1 MKENLIRNSYLNSFN
16 INDDEN
22 GLRSL
27 IVINTKCLIDDKTQR
42 YVYIDN
48 NRLKDE
54 LRYYNFYGTKP
65 SYDDI
70 LSILIPLILS
80 NTNIQKSEDEVIS
93 LIQKYVKYFKREENL
108 FEYIIG
114 ALIYNA
120 LIHYILEDK
129 NIEYGE
135 LLQLLKE
142 KIIGFSIELEKPNV
156 IKFQMARINAIQLID
171 NYIDLKVSD
180 YEDGKIIKNLLN
192 VIYDIYIE
200 ERKVSNI
207 GILSIKKSILS
218 ILGEESNLN
227 TDNIDFL
234 EQMSHY
240 IIKLRKYV
248 INKKTYNL
256 NSDPRNLITYNEG
269 EVVSDAILNKINIV
283 SKELK
288 DNILHIKVIS
298 KSGEYNF
305 KFKKAWS

>member
-16 INDDEN
+16 INDEEK
-22 GLRSL
+22 GLTDL
-27 IVINTKCLIDDKTQR
+27 IIINTKCLIDDKIQR

-54 LRYYNFYGTKP
+54 LRYYNFYGIKP

-70 LSILIPLILS
+70 LNILLPLILA

-93 LIQKYVKYFKREENL
+93 LIEKYVKYFKKEDNL
-108 FEYIIG
+108 FEYTIG
-114 ALIYNA
+114 ALMYNA
-120 LIHYILEDK
+120 LIHYILDNK
-129 NIEYGE
+129 NIEYDR

-142 KIIGFSIELEKPNV
+142 RIIGFSIELEKLNMV
-156 IKFQMARINAIQLID
+156 KFQIARINTIQLID
-171 NYIDLKVSD
+171 NYIDLKVDD
-180 YEDGKIIKNLLN
+180 YDDGKIIKNLLN

-200 ERKVSNI
+200 ERNVSNI

-218 ILGEESNLN
+218 ILGEESKLN
-227 TDNIDFL
+227 MDNIDFI

-248 INKKTYNL
+248 INKKTYDL
-256 NSDPRNLITYNEG
+256 NSDPRNLIKYDEG
-269 EVVSDAILNKINIV
+269 EIVCDAILNKINIA
-283 SKELK
+283 SKELR
-288 DNILHIKVIS
+288 DNVLHVKVKS

-305 KFKKAWS
+305 KFKKA

>member
-1 MKENLIRNSYLNSFN
+1 MKESLIRNSYLNSFN
-16 INDDEN
+16 INDEEK
-22 GLRSL
+22 GLTDL
-27 IVINTKCLIDDKTQR
+27 IILNTKCLIDDKIQR

-54 LRYYNFYGTKP
+54 LRYYNFYGIKP

-70 LSILIPLILS
+70 LNILLPLILA

-93 LIQKYVKYFKREENL
+93 LIQKYVKYFKKDDNL

-114 ALIYNA
+114 ALMYNA
-120 LIHYILEDK
+120 SIHYILDNK
-129 NIEYGE
+129 NIEYGA

-142 KIIGFSIELEKPNV
+142 RIIGFSIELEKLNMV
-156 IKFQMARINAIQLID
+156 KFQMARINAIQLID
-171 NYIDLKVSD
+171 NYIDLKVGGYD
-180 YEDGKIIKNLLN
+180 DGKIIKNLLN

-200 ERKVSNI
+200 ERNVNNI

-227 TDNIDFL
+227 MDNIDFI

-248 INKKTYNL
+248 INKKTYDL
-256 NSDPRNLITYNEG
+256 NSDPRNLIKYNEG
-269 EVVSDAILNKINIV
+269 EIVSDAILNKINIA
-283 SKELK
+283 SKELR
-288 DNILHIKVIS
+288 DNVLHVKVKS

-305 KFKKAWS
+305 KFKKA

>member
-142 KIIGFSIELEKPNV
+142 KIIGFSIELEKPNM

-305 KFKKAWS
+305 KFKKA

>member
-1 MKENLIRNSYLNSFN
+1 MKENLIRNSYLNSFD
-16 INDDEN
+16 IEDKSK
-22 GLRSL
+22 GLEHL
-27 IVINTKCLIDDKTQR
+27 IIINTKCLVDDKIQR

-70 LSILIPLILS
+70 LNILLPLILS
-80 NTNIQKSEDEVIS
+80 NTNIQKCEDEVVS
-93 LIQKYVKYFKREENL
+93 LIQKYVKYLKKEDNL
-108 FEYIIG
+108 FEYILG
-114 ALIYNA
+114 AVIYNA
-120 LIHYILEDK
+120 LMHYLLENK
-129 NIEYGE
+129 NIEYND

-142 KIIGFSIELEKPNV
+142 KIIGFSIELEKLNM

-171 NYIDLKVSD
+171 NYIDLKVED
-180 YEDGKIIKNLLN
+180 YQDGKIIRNLLN

-200 ERKVSNI
+200 ERNVNNT
-207 GILSIKKSILS
+207 GVLSIKKSILS

-227 TDNIDFL
+227 MDNIDFL

-240 IIKLRKYV
+240 ITKIRKYA

-256 NSDPRNLITYNEG
+256 NSDPRNLIKYNEG
-269 EVVSDAILNKINIV
+269 DIVSDAILNKINIV
-283 SKELK
+283 SKELH
-288 DNILHIKVIS
+288 DNILHIKVKS

-305 KFKKAWS
+305 KFKKA

>member
-16 INDDEN
+16 INDEKK
-22 GLRSL
+22 GLQDL
-27 IVINTKCLIDDKTQR
+27 IIINTKCLIDDKIQR

-65 SYDDI
+65 DYDDI
-70 LSILIPLILS
+70 LNILLPLILA

-93 LIQKYVKYFKREENL
+93 LIQKYIKYFKKEEHL

-114 ALIYNA
+114 ALMYNA

-129 NIEYGE
+129 NIEYGQ

-142 KIIGFSIELEKPNV
+142 KIIGFSIELEKLNM

-171 NYIDLKVSD
+171 NYIDLKID
-180 YEDGKIIKNLLN
+180 NYEDGKIIKNLLN
-192 VIYDIYIE
+192 AIYDVYIE
-200 ERKVSNI
+200 EKDVSNI
-207 GILSIKKSILS
+207 GVFSIKKSILS
-218 ILGEESNLN
+218 ILGEEANLN

-256 NSDPRNLITYNEG
+256 NSDPRNLIKYNEG

-283 SKELK
+283 SKELE
-288 DNILHIKVIS
+288 DNILHLKVKS

-305 KFKKAWS
+305 KFKKA

>member
-1 MKENLIRNSYLNSFN
+1 MKENLIRNSYLNSFD
-16 INDDEN
+16 INDEEK
-22 GLRSL
+22 GLTDL
-27 IVINTKCLIDDKTQR
+27 IIINTKCLIDDKIQR
-42 YVYIDN
+42 YAYIDN

-70 LSILIPLILS
+70 LNILLPLILA

-93 LIQKYVKYFKREENL
+93 LIQKYVKYFKKDDNL

-114 ALIYNA
+114 AIMYNA
-120 LIHYILEDK
+120 SIYYILENK
-129 NIEYGE
+129 NIEYGT

-142 KIIGFSIELEKPNV
+142 RIIGFSIELEKLNM

-171 NYIDLKVSD
+171 NYRDLKVGD

-200 ERKVSNI
+200 ERNVKNI

-227 TDNIDFL
+227 MDNIDFI

-248 INKKTYNL
+248 INKKTYDL
-256 NSDPRNLITYNEG
+256 NSDPRNLIKYDEG
-269 EVVSDAILNKINIV
+269 EIVSDTILNKISIE
-283 SKELK
+283 SKELR
-288 DNILHIKVIS
+288 DNVLHVKVKS

-305 KFKKAWS
+305 KFKKA

>member
-16 INDDEN
+16 INDEEK
-22 GLRSL
+22 GLQDL
-27 IVINTKCLIDDKTQR
+27 IIINTKCLIDDKTQR
-42 YVYIDN
+42 YVYVDN

-70 LSILIPLILS
+70 LNILLPLILS
-80 NTNIQKSEDEVIS
+80 NTNIQKSEDEVII
-93 LIQKYVKYFKREENL
+93 LIQKYVKYFKKNDNL

-114 ALIYNA
+114 ALMYNA
-120 LIHYILEDK
+120 LIHYILENK
-129 NIEYGE
+129 NIEYGQ

-142 KIIGFSIELEKPNV
+142 KIIGFSIELEKLNM

-171 NYIDLKVSD
+171 NYIDLKVD
-180 YEDGKIIKNLLN
+180 NYEDGKIIKNLLN
-192 VIYDIYIE
+192 IIYDIYIE
-200 ERKVSNI
+200 ERNVNNI
-207 GILSIKKSILS
+207 GILSMKKSILS
-218 ILGEESNLN
+218 ILGEQSNLN
-227 TDNIDFL
+227 MDNIDFL
-234 EQMSHY
+234 DQMSHY

-256 NSDPRNLITYNEG
+256 NSDPRNLIKYNEG
-269 EVVSDAILNKINIV
+269 EVVPDAILNKINIV

-288 DNILHIKVIS
+288 DNVLHIKVKS

-305 KFKKAWS
+305 KFKKA

>member
-16 INDDEN
+16 INDGDK
-22 GLRSL
+22 GLQDL
-27 IVINTKCLIDDKTQR
+27 IIINTKCLIDDKTQR

-65 SYDDI
+65 LYDDI
-70 LSILIPLILS
+70 LNILLPLILA
-80 NTNIQKSEDEVIS
+80 NTNIQKCEDEVVS
-93 LIQKYVKYFKREENL
+93 LIQKYVKYFKKEDNL
-108 FEYIIG
+108 FEYILG
-114 ALIYNA
+114 AVIYNA
-120 LIHYILEDK
+120 LIHYLLENK
-129 NIEYGE
+129 NIEYGD

-142 KIIGFSIELEKPNV
+142 KIIGFSIELEKLNM

-171 NYIDLKVSD
+171 NYIDLRINE
-180 YEDGKIIKNLLN
+180 YEDKKVIRNLLN

-200 ERKVSNI
+200 ERNVSNR

-218 ILGEESNLN
+218 ILGEEVNLN
-227 TDNIDFL
+227 MDNIDFL

-240 IIKLRKYV
+240 IIKIRKYV

-256 NSDPRNLITYNEG
+256 NSDPRNLIKYNEG
-269 EVVSDAILNKINIV
+269 DIVSDAILNKINIL
-283 SKELK
+283 SKELQ
-288 DNILHIKVIS
+288 DNILHIKVKS

-305 KFKKAWS
+305 KFKRA

>member
-16 INDDEN
+16 IDDKSK
-22 GLRSL
+22 GLEHL
-27 IVINTKCLIDDKTQR
+27 IIINTKCLVDDKIQR

-70 LSILIPLILS
+70 LNILLPLILS
-80 NTNIQKSEDEVIS
+80 NTNIQKCEDEVVI
-93 LIQKYVKYFKREENL
+93 LIQKYVKYLKKEDNL
-108 FEYIIG
+108 FEYILG
-114 ALIYNA
+114 AVIYNA
-120 LIHYILEDK
+120 LMHYLLENK
-129 NIEYGE
+129 NIEYND

-142 KIIGFSIELEKPNV
+142 KIIGFSIELEKLNM

-171 NYIDLKVSD
+171 NYIDLKVED
-180 YEDGKIIKNLLN
+180 YQDGKIIRNLLN

-200 ERKVSNI
+200 ERNVNNT
-207 GILSIKKSILS
+207 GVLSIKKSILS

-227 TDNIDFL
+227 MDNIDFL

-240 IIKLRKYV
+240 ITKIRKYA

-256 NSDPRNLITYNEG
+256 NSDPRNLIKYNEG
-269 EVVSDAILNKINIV
+269 DIVSDAILNNINII
-283 SKELK
+283 SKKLQ
-288 DNILHIKVIS
+288 DNILYIKIKS

-305 KFKKAWS
+305 KFKKA

>member
-16 INDDEN
+16 IDDKSK
-22 GLRSL
+22 GLEHL
-27 IVINTKCLIDDKTQR
+27 IIINTKCLVDDKIQR

-70 LSILIPLILS
+70 LNILLPLILS
-80 NTNIQKSEDEVIS
+80 NTNIQKCEDEVVS
-93 LIQKYVKYFKREENL
+93 LIQKYVKYLKKEENL
-108 FEYIIG
+108 FEYILG
-114 ALIYNA
+114 AVIYNA
-120 LIHYILEDK
+120 LMHYLLENK
-129 NIEYGE
+129 NIEYND

-142 KIIGFSIELEKPNV
+142 KIIGFSIELEKLNM

-171 NYIDLKVSD
+171 NYIDLKVED
-180 YEDGKIIKNLLN
+180 YQDGKIIRNLLN

-200 ERKVSNI
+200 ERNVNNT
-207 GILSIKKSILS
+207 GVLSIKKSILS

-227 TDNIDFL
+227 MDNIDFL

-240 IIKLRKYV
+240 ITKIRKYA

-256 NSDPRNLITYNEG
+256 NSDPRNLIKYNEG
-269 EVVSDAILNKINIV
+269 DIVSDAILNKINIV
-283 SKELK
+283 SKELH
-288 DNILHIKVIS
+288 DNILHIKVKS

-305 KFKKAWS
+305 KFKKA

>member
-16 INDDEN
+16 IDDKSK
-22 GLRSL
+22 GLEHL
-27 IVINTKCLIDDKTQR
+27 IIINTKCLVDDKIQR

-70 LSILIPLILS
+70 LNILLPLILS
-80 NTNIQKSEDEVIS
+80 NTNIQKCEDEVVS
-93 LIQKYVKYFKREENL
+93 LIQKYVKYLKKEDNL
-108 FEYIIG
+108 FEYILG
-114 ALIYNA
+114 AVIYNA
-120 LIHYILEDK
+120 LMHYLLENK
-129 NIEYGE
+129 NIEYND

-142 KIIGFSIELEKPNV
+142 KIIGFSIELEKLNM

-171 NYIDLKVSD
+171 NYIYLKVED
-180 YEDGKIIKNLLN
+180 YQDGKIIRNLLN

-200 ERKVSNI
+200 ERNVNNT

-227 TDNIDFL
+227 MDNIDFL

-240 IIKLRKYV
+240 ITKIRKYA

-256 NSDPRNLITYNEG
+256 NSDPRNLIKYNEG
-269 EVVSDAILNKINIV
+269 DIVSDAILNKINIV
-283 SKELK
+283 SKELH
-288 DNILHIKVIS
+288 DNILHIKVKS

-305 KFKKAWS
+305 KFKKA

>member
-16 INDDEN
+16 INDEEK
-22 GLRSL
+22 GLTDL
-27 IVINTKCLIDDKTQR
+27 IIINTKCLIDDKIQR

-54 LRYYNFYGTKP
+54 LRYYNFYGIKP

-70 LSILIPLILS
+70 LNILLPLILA

-93 LIQKYVKYFKREENL
+93 LIEKYVKYFKKEDNL
-108 FEYIIG
+108 FEYTIG
-114 ALIYNA
+114 ALMYNA
-120 LIHYILEDK
+120 LIHYILDNK
-129 NIEYGE
+129 NIEYDR

-142 KIIGFSIELEKPNV
+142 RIIGFSIELEKLNMV
-156 IKFQMARINAIQLID
+156 KFQMARINAIQLID
-171 NYIDLKVSD
+171 NYIDLKVDD
-180 YEDGKIIKNLLN
+180 YDDGKIIKNLLN

-200 ERKVSNI
+200 ERNVSNI

-218 ILGEESNLN
+218 ILGEESKLN
-227 TDNIDFL
+227 MDNIDFI

-248 INKKTYNL
+248 INKKTYDL
-256 NSDPRNLITYNEG
+256 NSDPRNLIKYDEG
-269 EVVSDAILNKINIV
+269 EIVCDSILNKINIA
-283 SKELK
+283 SKELR
-288 DNILHIKVIS
+288 DNVLHVKVKS

-305 KFKKAWS
+305 KFKKA

>member
-16 INDDEN
+16 IDDKSK
-22 GLRSL
+22 GLEHL
-27 IVINTKCLIDDKTQR
+27 IIINTKCLVDDKIQR

-70 LSILIPLILS
+70 LNILLPLILS
-80 NTNIQKSEDEVIS
+80 NTNIQKCEDEVVS
-93 LIQKYVKYFKREENL
+93 LIQKYVKYLKKEDNL
-108 FEYIIG
+108 FEYILG
-114 ALIYNA
+114 AVIYNA
-120 LIHYILEDK
+120 LMHYLLENK
-129 NIEYGE
+129 NIEYND

-142 KIIGFSIELEKPNV
+142 KIIGFSIELEKLNM

-171 NYIDLKVSD
+171 NYIDLKVED
-180 YEDGKIIKNLLN
+180 YQDGKIIINLLN

-200 ERKVSNI
+200 ERNVNNT
-207 GILSIKKSILS
+207 GVLSIKKSILS

-227 TDNIDFL
+227 MDNIDFL

-240 IIKLRKYV
+240 ITKIRKYA

-256 NSDPRNLITYNEG
+256 NSDPRNLIKYNEG
-269 EVVSDAILNKINIV
+269 DIVSDAILNKINIV
-283 SKELK
+283 SKELH
-288 DNILHIKVIS
+288 DNILHIKVKS

-305 KFKKAWS
+305 KFKKA

>member
-16 INDDEN
+16 INDEEK
-22 GLRSL
+22 GLQDL
-27 IVINTKCLIDDKTQR
+27 IIINTKCLIDDKTQR
-42 YVYIDN
+42 YVYVDN

-54 LRYYNFYGTKP
+54 LRYYNFYGIKP

-70 LSILIPLILS
+70 LNILLPLILS
-80 NTNIQKSEDEVIS
+80 NTNIQKSEDEVII
-93 LIQKYVKYFKREENL
+93 LIQKYVKYFKKNDNL

-114 ALIYNA
+114 ALMYNA
-120 LIHYILEDK
+120 LIHYILENK

-142 KIIGFSIELEKPNV
+142 KIIGFSIELEKLNM

-171 NYIDLKVSD
+171 NYIDLKVD
-180 YEDGKIIKNLLN
+180 NYEDGKIIKNLLN
-192 VIYDIYIE
+192 AIYDIYIE
-200 ERKVSNI
+200 ERNVNNI
-207 GILSIKKSILS
+207 GILSMKKSILS
-218 ILGEESNLN
+218 ILGEQSNLN
-227 TDNIDFL
+227 MDNIDFL
-234 EQMSHY
+234 DQMSHY

-256 NSDPRNLITYNEG
+256 NSDPRNLIKYNEG
-269 EVVSDAILNKINIV
+269 EVVPDAILNKINIV

-288 DNILHIKVIS
+288 DNVLHIKVKS

-305 KFKKAWS
+305 KFKKA

>member
-1 MKENLIRNSYLNSFN
+1 MKESLIRNSYLNSFN
-16 INDDEN
+16 INDEEK
-22 GLRSL
+22 GLTDL
-27 IVINTKCLIDDKTQR
+27 IILNTKCLIDDKIQR

-54 LRYYNFYGTKP
+54 LRYYNFYGIKP

-70 LSILIPLILS
+70 LNILLPLILA

-93 LIQKYVKYFKREENL
+93 LIQKYVKYFKKDDNL

-114 ALIYNA
+114 ALMYNA
-120 LIHYILEDK
+120 SIHYILDNK
-129 NIEYGE
+129 NIEYGA

-142 KIIGFSIELEKPNV
+142 RIIRFSIELEKLNMV
-156 IKFQMARINAIQLID
+156 KFQMARINAIQLID
-171 NYIDLKVSD
+171 NYIDLKVGGYD
-180 YEDGKIIKNLLN
+180 DGKIIKNLLN

-200 ERKVSNI
+200 ERNVNNI

-227 TDNIDFL
+227 MDNIDFI

-248 INKKTYNL
+248 INKKTYDL
-256 NSDPRNLITYNEG
+256 NSDPRNLIKYNEG
-269 EVVSDAILNKINIV
+269 EIVSDAILNKINIA
-283 SKELK
+283 SKELR
-288 DNILHIKVIS
+288 DNVLNVKVKS

-305 KFKKAWS
+305 KFKKA

>member
-16 INDDEN
+16 IDDKSK
-22 GLRSL
+22 GLEHL
-27 IVINTKCLIDDKTQR
+27 IIINTKCLVDDKIQR

-70 LSILIPLILS
+70 LNILLPLILS
-80 NTNIQKSEDEVIS
+80 NTNIQKCEDEVVS
-93 LIQKYVKYFKREENL
+93 LIQKYVKYLKKEDNL
-108 FEYIIG
+108 FEYILG
-114 ALIYNA
+114 AVIYNA
-120 LIHYILEDK
+120 LMHYLLENK
-129 NIEYGE
+129 NIEYNY

-142 KIIGFSIELEKPNV
+142 KIIGFSIELEKLNM

-171 NYIDLKVSD
+171 NYIYLKVED
-180 YEDGKIIKNLLN
+180 YQDGKIIRNLLN

-200 ERKVSNI
+200 ERNVNNT
-207 GILSIKKSILS
+207 GVLSIKKSILS

-227 TDNIDFL
+227 MDNIDFL

-240 IIKLRKYV
+240 ITKIRKYA

-256 NSDPRNLITYNEG
+256 NSDQRNLIKYNEG
-269 EVVSDAILNKINIV
+269 DIVSDAILNKINIV
-283 SKELK
+283 SKELH
-288 DNILHIKVIS
+288 DNILHIKVKS

-305 KFKKAWS
+305 KFKKA

>member
-16 INDDEN
+16 IDDKSK
-22 GLRSL
+22 GLEHL
-27 IVINTKCLIDDKTQR
+27 IIINTKCLVDDKIQR

-70 LSILIPLILS
+70 LNILLPLILS
-80 NTNIQKSEDEVIS
+80 NTNIQKCEDEVVS
-93 LIQKYVKYFKREENL
+93 LIQKYVKYLKKEDNL
-108 FEYIIG
+108 FEYILG
-114 ALIYNA
+114 AVIYNA
-120 LIHYILEDK
+120 LMHYLLENK
-129 NIEYGE
+129 NIEYND

-142 KIIGFSIELEKPNV
+142 KIIGFSIELEKLNM

-171 NYIDLKVSD
+171 NYIYLKVED
-180 YEDGKIIKNLLN
+180 YQDGKIIRNLLN

-200 ERKVSNI
+200 DRSVNNT

-227 TDNIDFL
+227 MDNIDFL

-240 IIKLRKYV
+240 ITKIRKYA

-256 NSDPRNLITYNEG
+256 NSDPRNLIKYNEG
-269 EVVSDAILNKINIV
+269 DIVSDAILNKINIV
-283 SKELK
+283 SKELH
-288 DNILHIKVIS
+288 DNILHIKVKS

-305 KFKKAWS
+305 KFKKD

>member
-16 INDDEN
+16 INDEEK
-22 GLRSL
+22 GLTDL
-27 IVINTKCLIDDKTQR
+27 IILNTKCLIDDKIQR

-54 LRYYNFYGTKP
+54 LRYYNFYGIKP

-70 LSILIPLILS
+70 LNILLPLILA

-93 LIQKYVKYFKREENL
+93 LIQKYVKYFKKDDNL

-114 ALIYNA
+114 ALMYNA
-120 LIHYILEDK
+120 SIHYILDNK
-129 NIEYGE
+129 NIEYGI

-142 KIIGFSIELEKPNV
+142 RIIGFSIELEKLNMV
-156 IKFQMARINAIQLID
+156 KFQMARINAIQLID
-171 NYIDLKVSD
+171 NYIDLKVD
-180 YEDGKIIKNLLN
+180 GYDDGKIIKNLLN

-200 ERKVSNI
+200 ERNVNNI

-227 TDNIDFL
+227 IDNIDFI

-248 INKKTYNL
+248 INKKTYDL
-256 NSDPRNLITYNEG
+256 NSDPRNLIKYNEG
-269 EVVSDAILNKINIV
+269 EIVSDAILNKINIA
-283 SKELK
+283 SKELR
-288 DNILHIKVIS
+288 DNVLHVKVKS

-305 KFKKAWS
+305 KFKKA